1 MLVSR
6 KVAAAGL
13 AVAALALTVTGVVLA
28 ATDPNA
34 GGNQKDPLAL
44 NGYPPRTAQL
54 RVVISTGQA
63 YNVAANVNVDFL
75 HNAVSADLQIPLLF
89 SATNVDLRLVAG
101 HLYASSPNLG
111 AIVGSQWVSTKVHTP
126 SLYGLSLEMTRPEI
140 DLISGF
146 PQRTVTHSG
155 YLTTYDF
162 HRSDVAIA
170 TP

>member
-54 RVVISTGQA
+54 RVVVSTGQA
-63 YNVAANVNVDFL
+63 YT
-75 HNAVSADLQIPLLF
+75 VSADLQIPLLF
-89 SATNVDLRLVAG
+89 SATTVDLRLVAG
-101 HLYASSPNLG
+101 HLFASSPNLG
-111 AIVGSQWVSTKVHTP
+111 AIVGSQWVSTRVHIP
-126 SLYGLSLEMTRPEI
+126 S
-140 DLISGF
+140 
-146 PQRTVTHSG
+146 
-155 YLTTYDF
+155 
-162 HRSDVAIA
+162 
-170 TP
+170 